1 MSDTDLKP
9 MTVSELA
16 ARWNVS
22 RKTVLKWIRP
32 FRAELGT
39 VHGRIFTVQQVR
51 IILDRLE

>member
-1 MSDTDLKP
+1 MSEDLKP

-39 VHGRIFTVQQVR
+39 IHGRIFTVQQVR